1 MWKDIVSAV
10 APILGSAIGGPVGGL
25 AARALSQAVLGKP
38 DASEK
43 ELATAIEGASPET
56 LLKLKQAD
64 QDFKLRMEELD
75 IDLERIHQQDRS
87 SAREREARTGD
98 SWTPRVLASVV
109 LAGFMGTVFMV
120 LAGFVDGLMDPMAA
134 SLIGTLIGYVS
145 AKADQVVS
153 YYFGSSAGSKAK
165 DAAMAGM
172 AGGTRK

>member
-10 APILGSAIGGPVGGL
+10 APVLGTAIGGPFGGL
-25 AARALSQAVLGKP
+25 AARAISQAVLGKP

-43 ELATAIEGASPET
+43 ELAAAIEGASPET
-56 LLKLKQAD
+56 LLAIKQAD
-64 QDFKLRMEELD
+64 QDFDVRMKELD
-75 IDLERIHQQDRS
+75 IDLARVHQGDRS
-87 SAREREARTGD
+87 SAREREAKTGD

-120 LAGFVDGLMDPMAA
+120 LAGYVDGLADPMAA
-134 SLIGTLIGYVS
+134 TLIGTLIGYVS

-165 DAAMAGM
+165 DAAMAGL
-172 AGGTRK
+172 ADGARK